1 MYPSKGSSS
10 YGQQLY
16 NTQQGYGQISGTS
29 FSGTPV
35 GGSDVAGQH
44 SLTSHQQSLLVTPQ
58 EADISS
64 YRTHSS
70 QASQY
75 GGQYAA
81 VYASSAMGT
90 AQQAGGFSA
99 KVPGSSSLQGR
110 TTYASALAE
119 SSKFSAGG
127 LSSSLG
133 INNDSYVPT
142 SSLGYTQKGDQYP
155 SVKGS
160 DYSSMDRRSYIDHQ
174 GAYIGRD
181 LQNDPSRRFSDT
193 LSNSHLT
200 KSETHDHVDQASV
213 IRQQQTL
220 NAQSLQAG
228 PDMRQADYFAAT
240 TGPVRH
246 GLQEFSSYGGRMDVN
261 PRSSSIL
268 GGTPYVGQHPSSILG
283 GAPRR
288 NVDEHIYPQGSS
300 SAGYGV
306 ALPPGR
312 DYATGKGLHGL
323 SVEPDYQGS
332 VFSRGHSSIGA
343 SMIDER
349 KDDRIAFRRELE
361 IRDEER
367 HRELMR
373 ERERE
378 RDREREREREKERER
393 IRMLEHRERERER
406 ERGRERDRLLKRRE
420 KERERARK
428 READARR
435 ARTPPKAAREHRAS
449 SSVGNE
455 RSLQRVT
462 PRRETLHR
470 HGSPVKEKR
479 REYVCKV
486 QPFCLVDADRDYL
499 SLSKRYPR
507 LSISPEFSKVVLKW
521 PKEKLNISLYTPVS
535 FEHDFVE
542 VDNRVAEKEIP
553 SVDDLSKSECRNITW
568 NAKVIL
574 MSGISSGALEG
585 LCSEKCPVDRVI
597 HLKNILKFGLLKKDQ
612 SFMAIGGPWSAA
624 IDGGDPSVDES
635 TLIQT
640 AIRWVKEI
648 AGLDLH
654 DCLHWNRFLEIHYHR
669 VGKDGFFSHKEITV
683 LFIPNLSNC
692 LPSVDLWRS
701 QWLAYKRNAVER
713 EQSSSLKQKSSK
725 ENIEVDQKANKS
737 GKDDIPAKK
746 VKTEDT
752 LGKSDGKRD
761 LEGQALDKTSDLK
774 TAEKKGKSPV
784 LDEKQI
790 EEKDLGIEVGD
801 GKNNVSQPQDGALTT
816 SVTDV
821 QKPVKKK
828 IIRKILKGKA
838 IGKKST
844 VEEMVTQH
852 DEKMDVMDELEKKDN
867 QGTAI
872 QENDI
877 SVDKVNVKTIVRK
890 KTVKNDPVTKS
901 PQKDDMVVEN
911 STVKTGIKADIES
924 ELQDDKAMDQKL
936 DGSAAPQ
943 EPMVKMAG
951 KKKVIRRVV
960 KRKVAKKDVKDGNA
974 TSNAVGKDGNM
985 TVQKVIEGDELKDR
999 VENKDE
1005 DLVENKSENEIR
1017 EASNMLTIEKHKAS
1031 EAKEK
1036 SEKEDR
1042 KESMLVDKHPKAGKK
1057 DSNGSS
1063 NSKHTEGKD
1072 SKRDGQNNNKKG
1084 GKEKRNSD
1092 QKHDAKQ
1099 KTSKEMEKKSEEPP
1113 KHPGL
1118 FLRMK
1123 RTKGS
1128 KLRSVSLTLDGLLQY
1143 NEKDTQ
1149 ESTFELSLFAES
1161 LNEMLQYEMG
1171 SRLLDFLEKL
1181 RKKFVIKINQR
1192 KRERDEKTENRSEKE
1207 KSSLKRLKI
1216 DEESPQENE
1225 SHKSRMQDAPDLNP
1239 DEKLGDDATA
1249 VSADESKME
1258 NEIDGDGD
1266 ADADDD
1272 DFEYEEPEEF
1282 IEDEQVDDADNI
1294 SRENIGQDEKSD
1306 LEVKPEKMAD
1316 KDDTNKK
1323 TEDGKSSGSTAK
1335 KDDKIS
1341 SLKED
1346 KDVGAKNKLDAEK
1359 HELVDK
1365 EMLQAFRFFDQ
1376 NQMGYIKVEDLRCIL
1391 HSLGKFLTHKDVKEL
1406 VHSALVESNP
1416 SARDNRII
1424 YQKLLRLK
1432 DI

>member
-1 MYPSKGSSS
+1 MAHPGSNAVGVDNTFRRKWNKEEYLEKAREREEQDEEGRLKNKGKAPPVQRKPLKHRDFEVDLSSRLGKTQVVTPIAPLSQQAGFFCDVCECVVKDSANYLDHINGKKHQRVLGMSMRVERASLQQVQERFESLKKRKTPGSFTEQGKDLKAHFETWMRGYKNSSKRRKRGNATPRKEEGKEGHSDCCKIKICIL
-10 YGQQLY
+10 QK
-16 NTQQGYGQISGTS
+16 SGTS

-44 SLTSHQQSLLVTPQ
+44 SFDASSTIFVSYPQ

-323 SVEPDYQGS
+323 SVEPDYQGKC
-332 VFSRGHSSIGA
+332 FHA
-343 SMIDER
+343 
-349 KDDRIAFRRELE
+349 
-361 IRDEER
+361 
-367 HRELMR
+367 
-373 ERERE
+373 
-378 RDREREREREKERER
+378 
-393 IRMLEHRERERER
+393 
-406 ERGRERDRLLKRRE
+406 
-420 KERERARK
+420 
-428 READARR
+428 
-435 ARTPPKAAREHRAS
+435 
-449 SSVGNE
+449 
-455 RSLQRVT
+455 
-462 PRRETLHR
+462 
-470 HGSPVKEKR
+470 
-479 REYVCKV
+479 V

-507 LSISPEFSKVVLKW
+507 LSISPEFS
-521 PKEKLNISLYTPVS
+521 
-535 FEHDFVE
+535 
-542 VDNRVAEKEIP
+542 
-553 SVDDLSKSECRNITW
+553 
-568 NAKVIL
+568 KVIL

-746 VKTEDT
+746 LK
-752 LGKSDGKRD
+752 
-761 LEGQALDKTSDLK
+761 LK
-774 TAEKKGKSPV
+774 T
-784 LDEKQI
+784 L
-790 EEKDLGIEVGD
+790 
-801 GKNNVSQPQDGALTT
+801 
-816 SVTDV
+816 
-821 QKPVKKK
+821 
-828 IIRKILKGKA
+828 
-838 IGKKST
+838 
-844 VEEMVTQH
+844 
-852 DEKMDVMDELEKKDN
+852 
-867 QGTAI
+867 
-872 QENDI
+872 
-877 SVDKVNVKTIVRK
+877 
-890 KTVKNDPVTKS
+890 
-901 PQKDDMVVEN
+901 
-911 STVKTGIKADIES
+911 
-924 ELQDDKAMDQKL
+924 
-936 DGSAAPQ
+936 
-943 EPMVKMAG
+943 
-951 KKKVIRRVV
+951 
-960 KRKVAKKDVKDGNA
+960 
-974 TSNAVGKDGNM
+974 
-985 TVQKVIEGDELKDR
+985 
-999 VENKDE
+999 
-1005 DLVENKSENEIR
+1005 
-1017 EASNMLTIEKHKAS
+1017 
-1031 EAKEK
+1031 
-1036 SEKEDR
+1036 
-1042 KESMLVDKHPKAGKK
+1042 
-1057 DSNGSS
+1057 
-1063 NSKHTEGKD
+1063 
-1072 SKRDGQNNNKKG
+1072 
-1084 GKEKRNSD
+1084 
-1092 QKHDAKQ
+1092 
-1099 KTSKEMEKKSEEPP
+1099 
-1113 KHPGL
+1113 
-1118 FLRMK
+1118 
-1123 RTKGS
+1123 
-1128 KLRSVSLTLDGLLQY
+1128 
-1143 NEKDTQ
+1143 
-1149 ESTFELSLFAES
+1149 
-1161 LNEMLQYEMG
+1161 
-1171 SRLLDFLEKL
+1171 
-1181 RKKFVIKINQR
+1181 
-1192 KRERDEKTENRSEKE
+1192 
-1207 KSSLKRLKI
+1207 
-1216 DEESPQENE
+1216 
-1225 SHKSRMQDAPDLNP
+1225 
-1239 DEKLGDDATA
+1239 
-1249 VSADESKME
+1249 
-1258 NEIDGDGD
+1258 
-1266 ADADDD
+1266 
-1272 DFEYEEPEEF
+1272 
-1282 IEDEQVDDADNI
+1282 
-1294 SRENIGQDEKSD
+1294 
-1306 LEVKPEKMAD
+1306 
-1316 KDDTNKK
+1316 
-1323 TEDGKSSGSTAK
+1323 
-1335 KDDKIS
+1335 
-1341 SLKED
+1341 
-1346 KDVGAKNKLDAEK
+1346 
-1359 HELVDK
+1359 
-1365 EMLQAFRFFDQ
+1365 
-1376 NQMGYIKVEDLRCIL
+1376 
-1391 HSLGKFLTHKDVKEL
+1391 
-1406 VHSALVESNP
+1406 
-1416 SARDNRII
+1416 
-1424 YQKLLRLK
+1424 
-1432 DI
+1432 